1 MPGIF
6 AAGPVWEQRIFE
18 NPVGPSC
25 SLTKPLHPEEKKIAR
40 SPGKLGSK
48 GNFQRQREKVWS
60 IQGRAGH
67 PRTWPGFC
75 AKKSRKV
82 YNSGQLAV
90 FEWVLWVQPCTP
102 YGPLGL
108 VLYLK
113 EPPREEPDDFVSNQL
128 KIRGQR
134 PSLWDF
140 SVIFEGSSLEAIL
153 CVVRELIERWFFSAS
168 GKTWIF
174 PVNECGFMR
183 RNYLFNYLFICLNP
197 CVVFAAAQLSP

>member
-25 SLTKPLHPEEKKIAR
+25 RLTKPLHPEGKKIAR

-108 VLYLK
+108 VLYLRTTSRRTRRFRFK
-113 EPPREEPDDFVSNQL
+113 SVEDPGPTAEFV
-128 KIRGQR
+128 G
-134 PSLWDF
+134 
-140 SVIFEGSSLEAIL
+140 
-153 CVVRELIERWFFSAS
+153 FFSD
-168 GKTWIF
+168 F
-174 PVNECGFMR
+174 RGF
-183 RNYLFNYLFICLNP
+183 
-197 CVVFAAAQLSP
+197 QS